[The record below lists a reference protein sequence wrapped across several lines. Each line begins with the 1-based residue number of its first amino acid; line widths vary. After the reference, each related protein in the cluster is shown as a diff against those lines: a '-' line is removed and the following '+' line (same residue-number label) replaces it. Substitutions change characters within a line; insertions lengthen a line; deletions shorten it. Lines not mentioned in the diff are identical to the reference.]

1 MKRFLEPTV
10 VVSERSTRPVGESSL
25 PGELIGCRQQPS
37 NLNYFDVRST
47 WIGDLGIIPVPPD
60 CPASRI
66 LHASFERS
74 GRLTIIEDWV
84 NSVIG
89 EHDRSRIYGRTAV
102 ARAKKKMHV
111 KHYEDDD
118 MLHYGELR
126 LDGCQLK
133 AFIRTG
139 QHEGREMFTM
149 AHELGHAALYLLK
162 PEFDQDA
169 VGTERLCDLFAVELT
184 MPVKLVREIWHNM
197 PDARSIAWLAKK
209 TRSSLTASCIRIAEY
224 RGDITTGLAS
234 ADGVI
239 QKQYGA
245 NLVRNLRFSVKY
257 ASRKTSAG
265 KTSWSVSNGLAV
277 STHPAKNRLVF
288 IARRIR

>member
-1 MKRFLEPTV
+1 M
-10 VVSERSTRPVGESSL
+10 
-25 PGELIGCRQQPS
+25 
-37 NLNYFDVRST
+37 D
-47 WIGDLGIIPVPPD
+47 W
-60 CPASRI
+60 
-66 LHASFERS
+66 RS
-74 GRLTIIEDWV
+74 GCYTSPAGLPSIKDLARQLRALWTTDIIEDWV

-102 ARAKKKMHV
+102 ARAKKKMQV

-139 QHEGREMFTM
+139 QHEGREMFTI
-149 AHELGHAALYLLK
+149 AHELGHAALYMLK

-169 VGTERLCDLFAVELT
+169 AGTERLCDLFAVELT
-184 MPVKLVREIWHNM
+184 MPVKLVCEIWHNM

-209 TRSSLTASCIRIAEY
+209 TGSSLTASCIRIAEY

-245 NLVRNLRFSVKY
+245 NAVRNLGFSVKY
-257 ASRKTSAG
+257 ASTKTSAG

-277 STHPAKNRLVF
+277 STHPAKNRMVF